1 MHYRSAPLA
10 RFTRS
15 PGARAGAALLVLLM
29 LVATGVIIALATSPA
44 LPPAPPPAMSVV
56 GLEPP
61 GSEEIS
67 PGEVSPEEIS
77 EAEVS
82 PAEVSPEEDNPQA
95 APPAQSAPAPLLA
108 YYYIWFDP
116 ASWNRAKTDYPLLG
130 RYSSDDPEVMRR
142 HIRWAKEVG
151 IEGFIVSWK
160 STTPLNRRLTQL
172 IRIAGEEE
180 FKLSM
185 IYQGLDFERNP
196 LPVDRIAADMDY
208 FLAEYAADPVF
219 DMFGRPVMIW
229 SGTWKFARDEVARV
243 RAVVGDRLLLLA
255 SEKNV
260 AGYERLADLVDG
272 DAYYWSSVNPETY
285 PNYPQKLQDMS
296 RAINA
301 RDGLWIAPFAP
312 GFDARLIGGTQ
323 VIERKDGLT
332 LRQEMNG
339 ALQSAP
345 DALGLISWNEFSEN
359 SHVEPSRNY
368 GRRYLDVLADIQKGE
383 PPPAGTI
390 NVDSSDAAG
399 TGLQLGSL
407 LLLGGL
413 GVVVL
418 VSLGVIVWRT
428 VRGAP
433 VGAPTKLI
441 R

>member
-1 MHYRSAPLA
+1 VHYQSAPLA
-10 RFTRS
+10 RLTRS
-15 PGARAGAALLVLLM
+15 PGTRARAALLVLLM
-29 LVATGVIIALATSPA
+29 LVVTYLISALATNPA
-44 LPPAPPPAMSVV
+44 LTAATPPLTSAV
-56 GLEPP
+56 GATEVS
-61 GSEEIS
+61 SEEIS
-67 PGEVSPEEIS
+67 PEEISPEEVSVAEIGP
-77 EAEVS
+77 EAVS
-82 PAEVSPEEDNPQA
+82 PQAVSPQA
-95 APPAQSAPAPLLA
+95 AIAASSAPAPLLA

-116 ASWNRAKTDYPLLG
+116 PSWNRAKIDYPLLG
-130 RYSSDDPEVMRR
+130 KYSSDDPEVMRQ
-142 HIRWAKEVG
+142 HIRWAKEAG

-160 STTPLNRRLTQL
+160 SSETLNRRLTQL
-172 IRIAGEEE
+172 IRIAGEED

-185 IYQGLDFERNP
+185 IYQGLDFERDP
-196 LPVDRIAADMDY
+196 LPVNRVAADLEY

-229 SGTWKFARDEVARV
+229 SGTWKFARDEVEQV

-285 PNYPQKLQDMS
+285 PKYPEKLQEMS
-296 RAINA
+296 QAINA
-301 RDGLWIAPFAP
+301 HDGLWIAPLAP

-332 LRQEMNG
+332 LRQEMN
-339 ALQSAP
+339 AARQSAP

-368 GRRYLDVLADIQKGE
+368 GRRYLDVLADNHKSE
-383 PPPAGTI
+383 PPPAGTV

-399 TGLQLGSL
+399 IDIQPGSL

-413 GVVVL
+413 VAVVI
-418 VSLGVIVWRT
+418 VSLGVIVWRN

-433 VGAPTKLI
+433 VRAPTKLS

>member
-1 MHYRSAPLA
+1 MRHHFALFSRHA
-10 RFTRS
+10 RR
-15 PGARAGAALLVLLM
+15 PGSQARAALLVLLM
-29 LVATGVIIALATSPA
+29 LVGAILILAAPLAL
-44 LPPAPPPAMSVV
+44 VV
-56 GLEPP
+56 G
-61 GSEEIS
+61 G
-67 PGEVSPEEIS
+67 
-77 EAEVS
+77 
-82 PAEVSPEEDNPQA
+82 PAEVRFEEDS
-95 APPAQSAPAPLLA
+95 PPAAAQAQSSPIPLLA

-116 ASWNRAKTDYPLLG
+116 PSWNRAKTDYPLLG
-130 RYSSDDPEVMRR
+130 KYSSDDPAVMRQ
-142 HIRWAKEVG
+142 HIRWAKEAG

-160 STTPLNRRLTQL
+160 STTPLDRRLTQL
-172 IRIAGEEE
+172 IRIAGEED
-180 FKLSM
+180 FKLLI
-185 IYQGLDFERNP
+185 IYQGLDFERDP
-196 LPVDRIAADMDY
+196 LPVNRIASDLEY
-208 FLAEYAADPVF
+208 FLTEYAADPVF
-219 DMFGRPVMIW
+219 DMFGRPVVIW
-229 SGTWKFARDEVARV
+229 SGTWKFSRDEVERV

-260 AGYERLADLVDG
+260 AEYERLADLVDG

-285 PNYPQKLQDMS
+285 PNYPQKLQEMS
-296 RAINA
+296 RAIND
-301 RDGLWIAPFAP
+301 RDGLWIAPLAP

-339 ALQSAP
+339 ALQSTP

-368 GRRYLDVLADIQKGE
+368 GRRYLDVLADIQKGA
-383 PPPAGTI
+383 PLPAGTI

-413 GVVVL
+413 GAVVL

-428 VRGAP
+428 VRGDP
-433 VGAPTKLI
+433 MGTPTKLI